1 MVPLSALK
9 DALIV
14 TLRVLIAVA
23 LLTVCN
29 ILRANAQSL
38 SSCTLDR
45 ATGTTID
52 PEPFMRNAWGSRWN
66 VTTNRIAY
74 IQPNAAG
81 YYRIFTV
88 SPDGRDRRALTE
100 GQPGL
105 PPNKHQGMLYWHPSG
120 RYLMFTAQKPDWS
133 GMALFGAPDYEALPG
148 FGRHDDLWL
157 ITSDGRHLW
166 QLLSEPNTKQQ
177 GILIPVFSPDGR
189 RIAWSS
195 RQARG
200 RDVLKVAD
208 FIETPE
214 PHIENVRSY
223 EPGGEAYYETGSFTS
238 DSKSLTYTSDQDT
251 HRFLHSQ
258 IYILSLASGKGTR
271 LTTGNDY
278 NEHPIVVKTPS
289 GDWIVYM
296 STKGVDRFPFQLKL
310 AIGTDW
316 YAMRTDGSDVKRLTT
331 MNVNR
336 KDNPENAGYMQV
348 ACTVA
353 VSPSG
358 NLMLGDVQDSVA
370 RQTGM
375 IRLVRLT
382 CRP

>member
-1 MVPLSALK
+1 
-9 DALIV
+9 V
-14 TLRVLIAVA
+14 TLFAFRRWIVAVLGV

-29 ILRANAQSL
+29 SLKATAQSP

-52 PEPFMRNAWGSRWN
+52 PEPFLRNAWGSRWN
-66 VTTNRIAY
+66 IATNRIAY
-74 IQPNAAG
+74 MQPNSLG

-88 SPDGRDRRALTE
+88 APDRREPKALTG
-100 GQPGL
+100 GQPDF

-120 RYLMFTAQKPDWS
+120 RYLLFVAQKPDWT
-133 GMALFGAPDYEALPG
+133 GRALFGAPDYEALPG
-148 FGRHDDLWL
+148 FGRHNDLWL
-157 ITSDGRHLW
+157 ITADGSHSWRLIN
-166 QLLSEPNTKQQ
+166 EPNTKQQ
-177 GILIPVFSPDGR
+177 GILMPVFAPDGR
-189 RIAWSS
+189 HVAWSS
-195 RQARG
+195 RQPNKKY
-200 RDVLKVAD
+200 VLKVAD

-238 DSKSLTYTSDQDT
+238 DSQRLAYTSDQDT
-251 HRFLHSQ
+251 SFFHSQ
-258 IYILSLASGKGTR
+258 IYILNLASGKGTR

-278 NEHPIVVKTPS
+278 NEHPIIVNTPG

-296 STKGVDRFPFQLKL
+296 STKGVDRFPFQFKL

-316 YAMRTDGSDVKRLTT
+316 YAMRTDGSEVKRLTT

-336 KDNPENAGYMQV
+336 KDNPENAHCMQV

-358 NLMLGDVQDSVA
+358 DLMLGDVQDSVA
-370 RQTGM
+370 KQTGM
-375 IRLVRLT
+375 IRVVRFSS
-382 CRP
+382 RP